1 MQVEVTVRDD
11 NQKTGMVKTVTFP
24 SYQNIPEGVV
34 RDTIDSVK
42 EAVVSNLAAEGEI
55 EPEDEN
61 TAFLQ
66 EVPPLGEG

>member
-24 SYQNIPEGVV
+24 SYQTIPEGVV

-61 TAFLQ
+61 AAFLQ

>member
-24 SYQNIPEGVV
+24 SHQAVPEGVV

-42 EAVVSNLAAEGEI
+42 EAVVSNLAVEGEI

-66 EVPPLGEG
+66 EVPPVGEG